1 MRAILS
7 APGSRGDV
15 NPMIA
20 IGRRLREAGHDVVI
34 SLAEPYA
41 DVAVDA
47 GLEVEV
53 VIGHQQFTE
62 ALGNPHVWKPIRGP
76 LKCFVPLFLSFWNAS
91 GMSLNGITFQ
101 ARRCLFRIRWIW
113 PLGSFETHIP
123 KHRWQVSTCN
133 LSSYGHLMI
142 RQSFLVG
149 GLRCRV
155 PCG

>member
-20 IGRRLREAGHDVVI
+20 IGRRMREVGHDVVI

-62 ALGNPHVWKPIRGP
+62 ALGNPHVWKPIRGRC
-76 LKCFVPLFLSFWNAS
+76 KCFEPLFLSFWNAS
-91 GMSLNGITFQ
+91 GMSFSGITCQ
-101 ARRCLFRIRWIW
+101 ARLCLLRIHWIL
-113 PLGSFETHIP
+113 PRGSFETHIP
-123 KHRWQVSTCN
+123 KRRWQVFTCN
-133 LSSYGHLMI
+133 LLSYGHLMI

-155 PCG
+155 PSG